1 MASATRLFVS
11 NLPENIDNNSLK
23 DIFSSYGE
31 VTNFDLKS
39 KPGVENDKK
48 TFAFVTISASNYNV
62 ESCIKFFSDNDFQGH
77 KLYVTRARESFL
89 ERLQREREQAQNKTS
104 GNEPIK
110 ENNAKVFINSNQNT
124 HKRKFNDLNE
134 TPVNIKTKS
143 KKAENNFDFKNKN
156 FNKHQNFNG
165 DVDHSNS
172 FNSMK
177 NKSFENDEKKMSSD
191 KKRLESIKKKR
202 QEFNAKKNII
212 KTGLISIDKQQNKK
226 VIFSD
231 NEDEC
236 STKYDAGVDDI
247 KTSKEKPSLF
257 DDAASDDEI
266 NFDIK
271 EQFEGK
277 KGKKV
282 LDLQSTYKADKR
294 FVLDERFV
302 EDESASDTE
311 AGHAEENVE
320 IGQADEK
327 SKQLDILQN
336 LLGVTIKTKQ
346 PELANRTKQKLG
358 MLRFDPSQPEH
369 AKYLAPVGERP
380 EQTKKSKKKKKDA
393 EVAEEEPQETQ
404 SVVEKVEVS
413 KEQFYKITDDL
424 KEAITQP
431 QEFSLRSLFA
441 KDDVQDE
448 GDEDEGKFI
457 PIQTK
462 KKDKVKNPLEPDE
475 KNPFVYDSSDSE
487 NEEEALK
494 TTEVNDTTEKQETK
508 TVWRENLFFT
518 NSDYRLKDGLLFFT
532 KPQETEVQKDR
543 RELKSLMKKRI
554 YNKDRKN
561 TMFQKKIGG
570 RKKTMKK
577 KFRK

>member
-62 ESCIKFFSDNDFQGH
+62 ESCIKYFSNNDFQGH

-104 GNEPIK
+104 ENEPTK
-110 ENNAKVFINSNQNT
+110 ENNEKVFLNNNQNT

-134 TPVNIKTKS
+134 TPQS
-143 KKAENNFDFKNKN
+143 
-156 FNKHQNFNG
+156 FNG
-165 DVDHSNS
+165 DVNHSNHY
-172 FNSMK
+172 NSMK
-177 NKSFENDEKKMSSD
+177 NNSFENDEKKMSSD

-231 NEDEC
+231 NEDDL
-236 STKYDAGVDDI
+236 STKYDAGVNDV

-302 EDESASDTE
+302 EDESGSDAE
-311 AGHAEENVE
+311 AAHQDENVE

-346 PELANRTKQKLG
+346 TEVVNKTKQKLG

-369 AKYLAPVGERP
+369 AKYLAPVTEKP
-380 EQTKKSKKKKKDA
+380 EQTKKSKKKKKDI
-393 EVAEEEPQETQ
+393 EVVEEQPKETEN
-404 SVVEKVEVS
+404 VVEKVEVS

-441 KDDVQDE
+441 KDDVQNE
-448 GDEDEGKFI
+448 ENEDEDKYI
-457 PIQTK
+457 PLQTK

-487 NEEEALK
+487 NEEEVLK
-494 TTEVNDTTEKQETK
+494 TTEENDESKKQETK

-554 YNKDRKN
+554 YNRDRKN